1 MFSQA
6 LYSRSRG
13 TIQAASVDPG
23 GVNTGIYRGAPF
35 ISQVVQLASRI
46 GIMAKPAEGCQAVVY
61 AATSPWPE
69 SPLNMDKP
77 LQAPFFARGLFA
89 SPVVTVWGSNSI
101 AARVMRGAVGPLV
114 ALLDQ
119 PVRWL
124 MRGSCGTGKTFVVA
138 ANAQVLDQRMVD
150 SLWEGSS
157 QLCGLPLDLA
167 IAM

>member
-6 LYSRSRG
+6 LYSKSCGR
-13 TIQAASVDPG
+13 IQAASVDPG

-35 ISQVVQLASRI
+35 ISQVVQLASRV
-46 GIMAKPAEGCQAVVY
+46 GIMGTPEEGCQAVIS
-61 AATSPWPE
+61 AATRPWPD
-69 SPLNMDKP
+69 SHLNTVKR

-89 SPVVTVWGSNSI
+89 SPLVTVGGSNNI
-101 AARVMRGAVGPLV
+101 AARVLRGAFGPLV

-124 MRGSCGTGKTFVVA
+124 MRGSCGTGQTFVVA
-138 ANAQVLDQRMVD
+138 ANAQVLDQHIVD
-150 SLWEGSS
+150 SLWEASC

-167 IAM
+167 IAV